1 MPPLCDGSNLSSALE
16 TPTLCNEGSSWS
28 NNMIAITFVLTR
40 MFLHLATVTLSA
52 CPCSGN
58 IFIAIRLRKQ
68 NSEGKSFSKRKKKKT
83 HILFK
88 ERRGK
93 SELMLGPTRQAL
105 RLSNRAR
112 LSEVIMSSEDKQGA
126 LVWSVTC
133 AAFPDASQTL
143 YSYVVFDEL

>member
-1 MPPLCDGSNLSSALE
+1 MGIFSLQSGSVNKTQRANLFQKE
-16 TPTLCNEGSSWS
+16 
-28 NNMIAITFVLTR
+28 
-40 MFLHLATVTLSA
+40 
-52 CPCSGN
+52 
-58 IFIAIRLRKQ
+58 
-68 NSEGKSFSKRKKKKT
+68 KKT

>member
-1 MPPLCDGSNLSSALE
+1 MGIFSLQSGSVNKTQRANLFQKE
-16 TPTLCNEGSSWS
+16 
-28 NNMIAITFVLTR
+28 
-40 MFLHLATVTLSA
+40 
-52 CPCSGN
+52 
-58 IFIAIRLRKQ
+58 
-68 NSEGKSFSKRKKKKT
+68 KKN
-83 HILFK
+83 ILFK